1 MRGLLKVSG
10 LLILVTIWIG
20 CQGDYRA
27 NARGGFGEVTVVVDS
42 SELKSQ
48 TVQAI
53 QETYGRYIATLPT
66 RPPEP
71 LYDLRFTDFN
81 NDDQLEQL
89 KRNKNLI
96 IAAPI
101 DDSTNTA
108 RWIRA
113 LLSDEV
119 EQQVRNG
126 ESFAFPMQNQW
137 YQDQWTMI
145 LTASSDSALAEQIH
159 NSEQTLTDNLLR
171 KEFERWKEDIYG
183 QGEQVALADS
193 IWANHGWKIRVQ
205 HDWQRRIDT
214 TYTKDG
220 EQQHFLT
227 MRRPLPEN
235 DRWFWAWWKNDV
247 KDISFLDSDWINA
260 KRDSL
265 TRQWIRGT
273 RDSSY
278 VTTEYARAVETESF
292 QLNGYPAYETLGT
305 WQMTHDAM
313 GGPFANMT
321 VYDEENDRLFL
332 LEFGQFAPKYDKR
345 RFVRQFRT
353 MLRTFSADSAW
364 SDTLT
369 GVAAER

>member
-1 MRGLLKVSG
+1 MKVFLKITV
-10 LLILVTIWIG
+10 LLIITAAWMG
-20 CQGDYRA
+20 CEGDYRQE
-27 NARGGFGEVTVVVDS
+27 ARGSYGEVVVVMDS
-42 SELKSQ
+42 TQWESQ
-48 TVQAI
+48 TAQAI
-53 QETYGRYIATLPT
+53 RETYGRHILTLPSGQ
-66 RPPEP
+66 P
-71 LYDLRFTDFN
+71 LYDLRFREFK

-101 DDSTNTA
+101 DDTTNTA

-119 EQQVRNG
+119 EAQVRSN

-145 LTASSDSALAEQIH
+145 LTAPGDSALAEQIH
-159 NSEQTLTDNLLR
+159 NSEKTLTDNLLR
-171 KEFERWKEDIYG
+171 KEFERWEEEIYG
-183 QGEQVALADS
+183 QGEQEALADT
-193 IWANHGWKIRVQ
+193 IRANHGWKIRVQ
-205 HDWQRRIDT
+205 HDWQLGLDT
-214 TYTKDG
+214 TYSEDG

-247 KDISFLDSDWINA
+247 EDISFLDDDWINA

-265 TRQWIRGT
+265 TRQWIRGS

-278 VTTEYARAVETESF
+278 VTTEYGRPVETESF
-292 QLNGYPAYETLGT
+292 RMNGYLAHETLGT
-305 WQMTHDAM
+305 WRMTKDAM
-313 GGPFANMT
+313 GGPFANLT
-321 VYDEENDRLFL
+321 VYDEQNDRLFL
-332 LEFGQFAPKYDKR
+332 LEFGQFAPKYNKR

-353 MLRTFSADSAW
+353 MLRTFTTDSTW
-364 SDTLT
+364 QS
-369 GVAAER
+369 GSGGGGQ